1 MSQYDILA
9 PIKKAVKKAVDDSVT
24 QLKNHPNI
32 SKWSVKKS
40 MQMPAAFAR
49 KSLIPYHARISSDL
63 TI

>member
-32 SKWSVKKS
+32 SK
-40 MQMPAAFAR
+40 
-49 KSLIPYHARISSDL
+49 
-63 TI
+63 